1 MKASLEI
8 IEKLSI
14 SNASKIVLIVIDGI
28 GGLPVNGA
36 TELEKAH
43 TPNLDALARDAICGM
58 IDPVG
63 RGITPG
69 SGPANLALLGYDPF
83 RFIIERGALSAA
95 GVGFDMQ
102 PSDIAVRMN
111 FATIDK
117 EGKIVDRRAGRI
129 STAKN
134 RELCKLL
141 EGISLDDVELFLRTE
156 KEHRAVVIFRGEELS
171 EELSG
176 SDPQATAVPPQPLA
190 ALSASAGKTVK
201 VANSF
206 IDRAKER
213 LKSSYPA
220 NMVLLRG
227 FAKYPQLPQFNDIYK
242 LHAAAIA
249 LYPMYRGIARIVG
262 MEILR
267 AAEGIAGEFQTLK
280 ENFQSHDFFYLHIKD
295 TDSAGE
301 DGNFDQKVKIIE
313 EIDKQIPILMELNP
327 DVVAIT
333 GDHSTPAILKR
344 HSWHPVPILIHST
357 WVRPDSVRQFSE
369 NACSMGGLGRFDAVE
384 VMPLLLAHA
393 LKTAKY
399 LA

>member
-1 MKASLEI
+1 MKVSLEI

-28 GGLPVNGA
+28 GGLPLNGA

-43 TPNLDALARDAICGM
+43 TPNLDALARDAICGV

-63 RGITPG
+63 PGITPG

-102 PSDIAVRMN
+102 PSDIAARMN

-141 EGISLDDVELFLRTE
+141 EGISLNDAELFLRTE
-156 KEHRAVVIFRGEELS
+156 KEHRAVVIFRGEELF
-171 EELSG
+171 EELSD
-176 SDPQATAVPPQPLA
+176 SDPQETAVQPQPVK
-190 ALSASAGKTVK
+190 ALSARAEKTVK

-206 IDRAKER
+206 IDKAKEQ
-213 LKSSYPA
+213 LKNSYPA

-227 FAKYPQLPQFNDIYK
+227 FAKRPQLPQFNDIYK

-249 LYPMYRGIARIVG
+249 LYPMYCGIARIVG
-262 MEILR
+262 MEVLE
-267 AAEGIAGEFQTLK
+267 AAEGIAGEFQTLE
-280 ENFQSHDFFYLHIKD
+280 ENFESYDFFYIHIKD

-313 EIDKQIPILMELNP
+313 EIDKQIPILMKLNP

-357 WVRPDSVRQFSE
+357 WSRPDSVRQFSE
-369 NACSMGGLGRFDAVE
+369 NACSMGGLGRFSAVE

-393 LKTAKY
+393 LKTTKY

>member
-1 MKASLEI
+1 MKASPEI

-36 TELEKAH
+36 TELEKAY

-83 RFIIERGALSAA
+83 KFIIGRGALSAA

-129 STAKN
+129 STGKN

-141 EGISLDDVELFLRTE
+141 ERISLDDAELFLRTE
-156 KEHRAVVIFRGEELS
+156 KEHRAVVIFRGEGLS
-171 EELSG
+171 EELSD
-176 SDPQATAVPPQPLA
+176 SDPQAIAVPPQPLR
-190 ALSASAGKTVK
+190 ALSARAEKTVK
-201 VANSF
+201 VVNSF
-206 IDRAKER
+206 IDRAKEQLR
-213 LKSSYPA
+213 SSHPA

-227 FAKYPQLPQFNDIYK
+227 FAKYPQLPQFNNIYK

-262 MEILR
+262 MEILES
-267 AAEGIAGEFQTLK
+267 AEGIAGEFQTLE
-280 ENFQSHDFFYLHIKD
+280 ENFQSYDFFYLHIKD

-313 EIDKQIPILMELNP
+313 EIDKQIPILIKLNP

-333 GDHSTPAILKR
+333 GDHSTPAILKG
-344 HSWHPVPILIHST
+344 HSWHPVPILIHSR
-357 WVRPDSVRQFSE
+357 WSRPDGVRQFSE
-369 NACSMGGLGRFDAVE
+369 NACSQGGLGRFSAVE

-393 LKTAKY
+393 LKTVKY